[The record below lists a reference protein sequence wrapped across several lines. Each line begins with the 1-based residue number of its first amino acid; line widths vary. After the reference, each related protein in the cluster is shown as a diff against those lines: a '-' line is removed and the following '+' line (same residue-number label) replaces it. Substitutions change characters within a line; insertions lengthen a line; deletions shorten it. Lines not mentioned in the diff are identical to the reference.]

1 MAKVCKS
8 SGEGTFA
15 EGHGNGEV
23 AAKAALRHAAS
34 DSTSIGRLR
43 TCVGG
48 ENGFDRFAASKPM
61 LPNQWQR

>member
-1 MAKVCKS
+1 MTGMGQLLPIGDRVLTVRYAP
-8 SGEGTFA
+8 
-15 EGHGNGEV
+15 
-23 AAKAALRHAAS
+23 KAALRHAAS